1 MLSVCLVGGPPWG
14 FRLAQAEGHS
24 PHVSVVL
31 PDGRADVEGLRVGD
45 VVEAINGEEC
55 RDSVEAYKKLRATS
69 GLLRLRLKRNAQTCT
84 PCLSTVQSPL
94 TVASAPATSN
104 GFHYHRQEFT
114 KSPIFSSL
122 NRPYTG
128 GSRGSALE
136 KRKFFEDIASRQ
148 LAPKQPKIRLFADVE
163 TCDQTTDI
171 SGYDSVGGDF
181 AGPLLSTTT
190 AGSYSERLT
199 PLSSVDTTHDDDWSV
214 QWPSSPTKR
223 MSPEDDLLRLG
234 LLPSLVQLSSPPVVV
249 GVTSAAPAPLES
261 QEMISVAPPPPPPP
275 PPQQQAR
282 MPSATPQWKMKTTD
296 VPTGGAEGSVEIP
309 DRQSV
314 AQLRDQIATK
324 LEVKTPS
331 GARPM
336 TAVVHNQPPSG
347 IMQRTCI
354 TPVPFE
360 RAVLSNGVHSAT
372 SDEFS
377 RGGYELE
384 KEPSPLSY
392 NNHSAT
398 LSRSNS
404 RVFSPVM
411 HHASLMTPN
420 DKPTK
425 GVAGLVQPESM
436 VHVFSTDQ
444 GGKSVREESW
454 TTTSPSPWGGGQTT
468 HTHHHYVEDVDSE
481 PPPLT
486 NGNSQLPNGFIS
498 SLARWDTP
506 FTEQSPWYREMFKRI
521 HSAQDPG
528 FSQMRLTGREPS
540 PGPFTHGPRPWTPQ
554 ETNGTHSS
562 SVSYSDNSRR
572 SKSVGRMEQVV
583 PIRRDDSEIVDRW
596 TEQKRQLMTPTP
608 RTNGYASAPHFHLP
622 SYRFVHEDSRPI
634 WCEANHCMRC
644 GLSRPGCSSDWFHC
658 ESAYSSAVFDE
669 KSARERAIRLR
680 LLENV
685 KRRQIELRLAD
696 TANELQ
702 VEIDRL
708 GKFASISSPQLSNC
722 STDDITNCR
731 DTNCQLD
738 PQPSTS
744 AYSRDAESFA
754 LNREIAELKR
764 QTHDDMLKKQKF
776 EKLNDELNDQKN
788 RRHGYIPNATPA
800 LQNNFDRFEGLINEY
815 DRSATPSSRRSA
827 TAQPVQTC
835 TALYRFDGMSARE
848 LSFNRGDVIRVHRQ
862 VDGNWIEGERN
873 GQSGIFPSNYVQME
887 DPVTGDSVKALF
899 PFYAR
904 NRNELSLKK
913 GELIHKLR
921 DVDANWME
929 GKNQKGEIGIFP
941 KCYVEECQENGYDS
955 AHHERPIPDR
965 PKTPK
970 FTHFYREESPAP
982 GRKNDHIQD
991 VQAWEQRR
999 SAQGLSGPAH
1009 IVPKNAETF
1018 RAVYPY
1024 SPKNADELEL
1034 QPNDIVFV
1042 VEKCDDGWFIGT
1054 LLRTGQ
1060 FGTFPGNYVERH

>member
-608 RTNGYASAPHFHLP
+608 RTNGY
-622 SYRFVHEDSRPI
+622 
-634 WCEANHCMRC
+634 
-644 GLSRPGCSSDWFHC
+644 
-658 ESAYSSAVFDE
+658 
-669 KSARERAIRLR
+669 
-680 LLENV
+680 
-685 KRRQIELRLAD
+685 
-696 TANELQ
+696 
-702 VEIDRL
+702 
-708 GKFASISSPQLSNC
+708 
-722 STDDITNCR
+722 
-731 DTNCQLD
+731 
-738 PQPSTS
+738 
-744 AYSRDAESFA
+744 DAESFA

-788 RRHGYIPNATPA
+788 RRHGY
-800 LQNNFDRFEGLINEY
+800 
-815 DRSATPSSRRSA
+815 
-827 TAQPVQTC
+827 
-835 TALYRFDGMSARE
+835 ME